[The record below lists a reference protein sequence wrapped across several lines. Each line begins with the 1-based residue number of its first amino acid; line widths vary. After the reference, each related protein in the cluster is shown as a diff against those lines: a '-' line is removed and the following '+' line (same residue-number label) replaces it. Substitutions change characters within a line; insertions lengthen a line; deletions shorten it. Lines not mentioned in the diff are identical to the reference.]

1 MNKYVV
7 AVYATYA
14 VDIEVEAENE
24 DEAKEKANDYIEENE
39 CEFEYYE
46 TQDVDQ
52 WETLKIGE
60 VK

>member
-7 AVYATYA
+7 AVYATYV

-24 DEAKEKANDYIEENE
+24 DEAKDKANDYIEENE

-46 TQDVDQ
+46 TRDMDE